1 MPEKQGS
8 LALLNDPVVQ
18 RLLHSAT
25 PSHLAYVWT
34 DGTPRVVPIW
44 FQWTGEEIVFCSVVT
59 SLKLKALTD
68 GARVAVTIDGTTWPY
83 EILLIRG
90 PVKTTLFDGVVPD
103 YRVTAERYLGPQ
115 GAKMFIGAIES
126 TGQPMK
132 RIGVKPDWVG
142 LIDFQTRWPQS
153 R

>member
-1 MPEKQGS
+1 M
-8 LALLNDPVVQ
+8 
-18 RLLHSAT
+18 
-25 PSHLAYVWT
+25 
-34 DGTPRVVPIW
+34 PIW
-44 FQWTGEEIVFCSVVT
+44 FQWTGEEVVFCSVT
-59 SLKLKALTD
+59 NSLKLKALTD
-68 GARVAVTIDGTTWPY
+68 CARVAITIDGTTWSY

-103 YRVTAERYLGPQ
+103 YRVTAERYLSPQ

-126 TGQPMK
+126 EGLPMK

-153 R
+153 S